1 MPIGL
6 GGVVMNLEI
15 DRKSGVPIYI
25 QVKNQIMDDI
35 KNGTLRIGEK
45 MPTERELSQKLNTSR
60 NTISSAYNLLEQ
72 EGVLISYQGRGTFVA
87 EEAKTWKQHRKKG
100 KLLKLIDMSFEEAL
114 EMGMDSKEFLALA
127 QERIKEKEAF
137 IKDVNAIF
145 IECNVEQANS
155 FAKELGKWTNL
166 NIVPLV
172 LQDLEARNEATEKL
186 LKETELIIAT
196 FNHVNEVKAL
206 TSELKKDVFGVAI
219 NPSLE
224 TIVKI
229 ARYPRNTK
237 FGLICLSKEFHFKV
251 ESALSSA
258 GLENIVI
265 DGTTSR
271 KIEDCQRIINASDVI
286 IVSPGRREEV
296 KKISKGKKE
305 IISFDY
311 NLDQDSV
318 KAIISKI
325 IEIKN
330 HI

>member
-6 GGVVMNLEI
+6 GGEEMKLEI
-15 DRKSGVPIYI
+15 DRKNGVPIYI
-25 QVKNQIMDDI
+25 QVKNQIMDAI
-35 KNGTLRIGEK
+35 KNGDLKIGEK
-45 MPTERELSQKLNTSR
+45 MQTERELSQKLNTSR

-87 EEAKTWKQHRKKG
+87 EEAKTWKQHSKRG

-114 EMGMDSKEFLALA
+114 EMGIDSKEFLAIA

-137 IKDVNAIF
+137 IKGVNAIF
-145 IECNVEQANS
+145 IECNIEQANS

-172 LQDLEARNEATEKL
+172 LQDLETSNDSTKKILQEAQ
-186 LKETELIIAT
+186 LIIAT

-206 TSELKKDVFGVAI
+206 TTELKKDVFGVAI

-229 ARYPRNTK
+229 ARYPRETK

-251 ESALSSA
+251 GSALNSA
-258 GLENIVI
+258 GLENLVI
-265 DGTTSR
+265 EGTTSR
-271 KIEDCQRIINASDVI
+271 RVEDCEKIINACDVI

-296 KKISKGKKE
+296 KRISKGEKE

-311 NLDQDSV
+311 YLDQDSV

-325 IEIKN
+325 IEIKDD
-330 HI
+330 I

>member
-1 MPIGL
+1 MPIGI
-6 GGVVMNLEI
+6 GGDEMKLEI

-25 QVKNQIMDDI
+25 QVKNHIMEDI
-35 KNGTLRIGEK
+35 KNGNLKIGEK

-60 NTISSAYNLLEQ
+60 NTISAAYNVLEQ
-72 EGVLISYQGRGTFVA
+72 EGVLVSYQGRGTFVA
-87 EEAKTWKQHRKKG
+87 EEAKTWKQHSKKG

-137 IKDVNAIF
+137 IRGVNAIF
-145 IECNVEQANS
+145 IECNIEQANS
-155 FAKELGKWTNL
+155 FANELGKWTNL

-172 LQDLEARNEATEKL
+172 IQDLKNKSEKTQKL
-186 LKETELIIAT
+186 LENAQLIIAT
-196 FNHVNEVKAL
+196 FNHVNEVKSL

-229 ARYPRNTK
+229 ARYPRETK

-251 ESALSSA
+251 ENALSSA
-258 GLENIVI
+258 GLLNIAI
-265 DGTTSR
+265 EGTTSR
-271 KIEDCQRIINASDVI
+271 KPEDCEKIINSCDVI
-286 IVSPGRREEV
+286 IVSPGRRKEV
-296 KKISKGKKE
+296 ESISHGDKE